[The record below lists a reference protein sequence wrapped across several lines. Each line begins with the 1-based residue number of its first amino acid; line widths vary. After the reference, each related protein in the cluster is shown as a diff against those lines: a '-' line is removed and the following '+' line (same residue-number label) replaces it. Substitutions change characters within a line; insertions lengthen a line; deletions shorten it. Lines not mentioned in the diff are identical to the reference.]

1 MKVKVKQKFRDK
13 YTGDIRFT
21 GEIVEMS
28 EERYKEINAKKNG
41 LVEKVEEKTE
51 EAQTSEAT
59 KPEAGAVEV
68 EAEAT
73 EHQETS
79 EKTETPEEAPN
90 ELTRSTLKKMKV
102 DELRKKAEE
111 MGVDSMGKK
120 EELIK
125 RILGEEENVDEES

>member
-13 YTGDIRFT
+13 YTGDIRFM

-28 EERYKEINAKKNG
+28 EERYNEINAKKNG

-51 EAQTSEAT
+51 ETQTPETT
-59 KPEAGAVEV
+59 KPEAESV
-68 EAEAT
+68 EAS
-73 EHQETS
+73 EHPESSET
-79 EKTETPEEAPN
+79 TETQIEAPN
-90 ELTRSTLKKMKV
+90 ELTKSKLEKMKV

>member
-13 YTGDIRFT
+13 YTGDIRFM
-21 GEIVEMS
+21 GEIVEMP
-28 EERYKEINAKKNG
+28 EERYNEINAKKNG

-51 EAQTSEAT
+51 ETQTPETT
-59 KPEAGAVEV
+59 KPEAESV
-68 EAEAT
+68 EAP
-73 EHQETS
+73 EHPESSET
-79 EKTETPEEAPN
+79 TETQVEAPN
-90 ELTRSTLKKMKV
+90 ELTKSMLEKMKV
-102 DELRKKAEE
+102 DELRKKAEG

>member
-13 YTGDIRFT
+13 YTGDIRFM

-28 EERYKEINAKKNG
+28 EERYNEINAKKNG

-51 EAQTSEAT
+51 ETQTLETT
-59 KPEAGAVEV
+59 KPEAESV
-68 EAEAT
+68 EAP
-73 EHQETS
+73 EHP
-79 EKTETPEEAPN
+79 ETPEEAPN
-90 ELTRSTLKKMKV
+90 EFTRSTLEKMKV

-125 RILGEEENVDEES
+125 RILDEEENVDEES

>member
-13 YTGDIRFT
+13 YTGDIRFM

-28 EERYKEINAKKNG
+28 EERYNEINAKKNG

-51 EAQTSEAT
+51 ETQTPETT
-59 KPEAGAVEV
+59 KPEAESV
-68 EAEAT
+68 EAS
-73 EHQETS
+73 EHPESSET
-79 EKTETPEEAPN
+79 TETQIEAPN
-90 ELTRSTLKKMKV
+90 ELTKSKLEKMKV
-102 DELRKKAEE
+102 GELRKKAEE

>member
-1 MKVKVKQKFRDK
+1 MKAKVKQKFRDK
-13 YTGDIRFT
+13 YTGDIRFM

-28 EERYKEINAKKNG
+28 EERYNEINAKKNG

-51 EAQTSEAT
+51 ETQTPETT
-59 KPEAGAVEV
+59 KPEAGSV
-68 EAEAT
+68 
-73 EHQETS
+73 
-79 EKTETPEEAPN
+79 EAPN
-90 ELTRSTLKKMKV
+90 EFTKSTLEKMKV

-125 RILGEEENVDEES
+125 RILGKEENVDEES

>member
-13 YTGDIRFT
+13 YTGDIRFM

-28 EERYKEINAKKNG
+28 EERYNEINAKKNG

-51 EAQTSEAT
+51 EAQTPATT
-59 KPEAGAVEV
+59 KPEAGSV
-68 EAEAT
+68 EAP
-73 EHQETS
+73 EHPESLET
-79 EKTETPEEAPN
+79 TETQVEAPN
-90 ELTRSTLKKMKV
+90 ELTKSTLEKMKV

-111 MGVDSMGKK
+111 MGVDSIGKK

>member
-28 EERYKEINAKKNG
+28 EKRYKEINAKKKG

-51 EAQTSEAT
+51 EVQTSEAT

-73 EHQETS
+73 EHP
-79 EKTETPEEAPN
+79 ETPEEAPN
-90 ELTRSTLKKMKV
+90 EFTRSTLEKMKV

>member
-13 YTGDIRFT
+13 YTGDIRFA
-21 GEIVEMS
+21 GEIVEMP
-28 EERYKEINAKKNG
+28 EERYIEINAKKNG

-51 EAQTSEAT
+51 ETQTPETT
-59 KPEAGAVEV
+59 KPEAGSV
-68 EAEAT
+68 EAP
-73 EHQETS
+73 EHPESSET
-79 EKTETPEEAPN
+79 TETQVETPN
-90 ELTRSTLKKMKV
+90 ELTKSTLEKMKV

>member
-28 EERYKEINAKKNG
+28 EERYNEINAKKNG

-51 EAQTSEAT
+51 ETQTPEAT
-59 KPEAGAVEV
+59 KPEVGSV
-68 EAEAT
+68 EAP
-73 EHQETS
+73 EHPESSET
-79 EKTETPEEAPN
+79 TETQVEAPN
-90 ELTRSTLKKMKV
+90 ELTKSTLEKMKV

-125 RILGEEENVDEES
+125 RILGEEGNVEEES

>member
-13 YTGDIRFT
+13 YTGDIRFA
-21 GEIVEMS
+21 GEIVEMP
-28 EERYKEINAKKNG
+28 EERYIEINAKKNG

-51 EAQTSEAT
+51 ETQTPETT
-59 KPEAGAVEV
+59 KPEAGSV
-68 EAEAT
+68 EAP
-73 EHQETS
+73 EHPESSET
-79 EKTETPEEAPN
+79 TETQVETPN
-90 ELTRSTLKKMKV
+90 ELTKSTLEKMKV

-125 RILGEEENVDEES
+125 RILGEEENADEES

>member
-13 YTGDIRFT
+13 YTGDIRFM

-28 EERYKEINAKKNG
+28 EERYNEINAKKNG

-51 EAQTSEAT
+51 ETQTLETT
-59 KPEAGAVEV
+59 KPEAESV
-68 EAEAT
+68 EAP
-73 EHQETS
+73 EHP
-79 EKTETPEEAPN
+79 ETPEEAPN
-90 ELTRSTLKKMKV
+90 EFTRSTLEKMKV

>member
-13 YTGDIRFT
+13 YTGDIRFM

-28 EERYKEINAKKNG
+28 EERYNEINAKKNG

-51 EAQTSEAT
+51 ETQTPETT
-59 KPEAGAVEV
+59 KPEAGSV
-68 EAEAT
+68 EAP
-73 EHQETS
+73 EHPESLET
-79 EKTETPEEAPN
+79 TETKVEAPN
-90 ELTRSTLKKMKV
+90 ELTKSTLEKMKV

>member
-41 LVEKVEEKTE
+41 LVEKVEET
-51 EAQTSEAT
+51 QTPETT
-59 KPEAGAVEV
+59 KPEAGSVEV
-68 EAEAT
+68 EAP
-73 EHQETS
+73 EHPESSETQV
-79 EKTETPEEAPN
+79 EAPN
-90 ELTRSTLKKMKV
+90 ELTKSTLEKMKV

>member
-1 MKVKVKQKFRDK
+1 MEVKVKQKFRDK

-21 GEIVEMS
+21 GEIVEMP

-51 EAQTSEAT
+51 EVQTSEAT

-73 EHQETS
+73 EHPETS

-90 ELTRSTLKKMKV
+90 ELTKSTLEKMKA

>member
-21 GEIVEMS
+21 GEIVEMP
-28 EERYKEINAKKNG
+28 EERYIEINAKKNG

-51 EAQTSEAT
+51 ETQTPETT
-59 KPEAGAVEV
+59 KPEAGSV
-68 EAEAT
+68 EAP
-73 EHQETS
+73 EHPESSET
-79 EKTETPEEAPN
+79 TETKVETPN
-90 ELTRSTLKKMKV
+90 ELTKSTLEKMKV

>member
-28 EERYKEINAKKNG
+28 EERYNEINAKKNG
-41 LVEKVEEKTE
+41 LVERVEEKTE
-51 EAQTSEAT
+51 ETQTLETT
-59 KPEAGAVEV
+59 KPEAESV
-68 EAEAT
+68 EAP
-73 EHQETS
+73 EHPETS

-90 ELTRSTLKKMKV
+90 EFTRSTLKKMKV

>member
-1 MKVKVKQKFRDK
+1 MKAKVKQKFRDK
-13 YTGDIRFT
+13 YTGDIRFM

-28 EERYKEINAKKNG
+28 EERYNEINAKKNG

-51 EAQTSEAT
+51 ETQTPETT
-59 KPEAGAVEV
+59 KPEAGSV
-68 EAEAT
+68 EAP
-73 EHQETS
+73 EHPESSET
-79 EKTETPEEAPN
+79 TETQVEAPN
-90 ELTRSTLKKMKV
+90 EFTKSTLENMKV

-125 RILGEEENVDEES
+125 RILGKEENVDEES

>member
-13 YTGDIRFT
+13 YTGDIRFM

-28 EERYKEINAKKNG
+28 EERYNEINAKKNG

-51 EAQTSEAT
+51 EAQTPETT
-59 KPEAGAVEV
+59 KPEAGSV
-68 EAEAT
+68 EAP
-73 EHQETS
+73 EHPESLET
-79 EKTETPEEAPN
+79 TETQVEAPN
-90 ELTRSTLKKMKV
+90 ELTKSTLEKMKV

>member
-1 MKVKVKQKFRDK
+1 MEVKVKQKFRDK
-13 YTGDIRFT
+13 HTGDIRFT

-28 EERYKEINAKKNG
+28 EERYNEINAKKNG

-51 EAQTSEAT
+51 ETQTPEAT
-59 KPEAGAVEV
+59 KPEVGSV
-68 EAEAT
+68 EAP
-73 EHQETS
+73 EHPESSET
-79 EKTETPEEAPN
+79 TETQVEAPN
-90 ELTRSTLKKMKV
+90 ELTKSTLEKMKV

-125 RILGEEENVDEES
+125 RILGEEGNVDEES

>member
-21 GEIVEMS
+21 GEIVEMP
-28 EERYKEINAKKNG
+28 EERYKEIKAKKNG
-41 LVEKVEEKTE
+41 LVEKVEET
-51 EAQTSEAT
+51 QTPETT
-59 KPEAGAVEV
+59 KPEAGSVEV
-68 EAEAT
+68 EAP
-73 EHQETS
+73 EHPESSETQV
-79 EKTETPEEAPN
+79 EAPN
-90 ELTRSTLKKMKV
+90 ELTKSTLEKMKV

>member
-13 YTGDIRFT
+13 YTGDIRFA
-21 GEIVEMS
+21 GEIVEMP
-28 EERYKEINAKKNG
+28 EERYIEINAKKNG

-51 EAQTSEAT
+51 ETQTPETT
-59 KPEAGAVEV
+59 KPEAGSV
-68 EAEAT
+68 EAP
-73 EHQETS
+73 EHPESSET
-79 EKTETPEEAPN
+79 TETKVETPN
-90 ELTRSTLKKMKV
+90 ELAKSTLEKMKV

>member
-13 YTGDIRFT
+13 YTGDIRFM

-28 EERYKEINAKKNG
+28 EERYNEINAKKNG

-51 EAQTSEAT
+51 ETQTPETT
-59 KPEAGAVEV
+59 KPEAESV
-68 EAEAT
+68 EAS
-73 EHQETS
+73 EHPESSET
-79 EKTETPEEAPN
+79 TETQIEAPN
-90 ELTRSTLKKMKV
+90 ELTKSKLEKMKA

-125 RILGEEENVDEES
+125 RILGEEGNVDEES

>member
-28 EERYKEINAKKNG
+28 EKRYKEINAKKKG

-51 EAQTSEAT
+51 EVQTSEAT
-59 KPEAGAVEV
+59 KPGAGAVEV

-73 EHQETS
+73 EHPETS
-79 EKTETPEEAPN
+79 EKTETPEEA
-90 ELTRSTLKKMKV
+90 
-102 DELRKKAEE
+102 
-111 MGVDSMGKK
+111 
-120 EELIK
+120 
-125 RILGEEENVDEES
+125 

>member
-13 YTGDIRFT
+13 YTGDIRFM

-28 EERYKEINAKKNG
+28 EERYNEINAKKNG

-51 EAQTSEAT
+51 ETQTLETT
-59 KPEAGAVEV
+59 KPEAESV
-68 EAEAT
+68 EAP
-73 EHQETS
+73 EHPETP

-90 ELTRSTLKKMKV
+90 ELTKSTLEKMKV

>member
-13 YTGDIRFT
+13 YTGDIRFA
-21 GEIVEMS
+21 GEIVEMP
-28 EERYKEINAKKNG
+28 EERYIEINAKKNG

-51 EAQTSEAT
+51 ETQTPETT
-59 KPEAGAVEV
+59 KPKAGSV
-68 EAEAT
+68 EAP
-73 EHQETS
+73 EHPESSET
-79 EKTETPEEAPN
+79 TETQVETPN
-90 ELTRSTLKKMKV
+90 ELTKSTLEKMKV

>member
-13 YTGDIRFT
+13 HTGDIRFT

-51 EAQTSEAT
+51 EVQTSEAT
-59 KPEAGAVEV
+59 KLEAGAVEA

-73 EHQETS
+73 EHPETS
-79 EKTETPEEAPN
+79 EKTETLEEDPN
-90 ELTRSTLKKMKV
+90 EFTRSTLKKMKV

>member
-28 EERYKEINAKKNG
+28 EERCNEINAKKNG

-51 EAQTSEAT
+51 EVQTSEAT

-73 EHQETS
+73 EHPETS
-79 EKTETPEEAPN
+79 EEAPN
-90 ELTRSTLKKMKV
+90 EFTRSTLEKMKV

>member
-1 MKVKVKQKFRDK
+1 M
-13 YTGDIRFT
+13 

-28 EERYKEINAKKNG
+28 EERYNEINAKKNG

-51 EAQTSEAT
+51 ETQTPETT
-59 KPEAGAVEV
+59 KPEAESV
-68 EAEAT
+68 EAS
-73 EHQETS
+73 EHPESSET
-79 EKTETPEEAPN
+79 TETQLEAPN
-90 ELTRSTLKKMKV
+90 ELTKSMLEKMKV
-102 DELRKKAEE
+102 DELRKKAEG

>member
-1 MKVKVKQKFRDK
+1 MEVKVKQKFRDK

-51 EAQTSEAT
+51 EVQTSEAT
-59 KPEAGAVEV
+59 KPEAGAVEA

-73 EHQETS
+73 EHPETS

-90 ELTRSTLKKMKV
+90 EFTRSTLEKMKA

>member
-13 YTGDIRFT
+13 YTGDIRFA
-21 GEIVEMS
+21 GEIVEMP
-28 EERYKEINAKKNG
+28 EERYIEINAKKNG
-41 LVEKVEEKTE
+41 LVEKVEKKTE
-51 EAQTSEAT
+51 ETQTPETT
-59 KPEAGAVEV
+59 KPEAGSV
-68 EAEAT
+68 EAP
-73 EHQETS
+73 EHPESSET
-79 EKTETPEEAPN
+79 TETKVETPN
-90 ELTRSTLKKMKV
+90 ELTKSTLEKMKV

>member
-13 YTGDIRFT
+13 YTGDIRFM

-28 EERYKEINAKKNG
+28 EERYNEINAKKNG

-51 EAQTSEAT
+51 EAQTPETT
-59 KPEAGAVEV
+59 KPEAGSV
-68 EAEAT
+68 EAP
-73 EHQETS
+73 EHPESLET
-79 EKTETPEEAPN
+79 TETQVEAPN
-90 ELTRSTLKKMKV
+90 ELTKSTLEKMKV

-111 MGVDSMGKK
+111 MGVDSIGKK

>member
-13 YTGDIRFT
+13 HTGDIRFT

-28 EERYKEINAKKNG
+28 EERYNEINAKKNG

-51 EAQTSEAT
+51 ETQTPEAT

-73 EHQETS
+73 EHPETS

-90 ELTRSTLKKMKV
+90 EFTRSTLKKMKV

-125 RILGEEENVDEES
+125 RILGEEGNVDEES